1 MKNEF
6 FYHRGDSGVTIH
18 TSGSSVKKLAAEVGY
33 LIHNLYSSMYR
44 KNPVLADVFRQFVIQ
59 AVTKPDAPTWEV
71 GELPPGGIEIVLE
84 TPGGAE
90 NDS

>member
-6 FYHRGDSGVTIH
+6 FYHRGDFGVTIR

-44 KNPVLADVFRQFVIQ
+44 KNPVMAQGFKEFILQ
-59 AVTKPDAPTWEV
+59 AVNDARTPTWEI

-90 NDS
+90 YDS